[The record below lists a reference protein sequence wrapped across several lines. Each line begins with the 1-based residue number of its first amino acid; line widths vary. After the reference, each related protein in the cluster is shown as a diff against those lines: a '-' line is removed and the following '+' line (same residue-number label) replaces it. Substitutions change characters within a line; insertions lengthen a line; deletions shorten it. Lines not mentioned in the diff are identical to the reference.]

1 MDNTQVYNIVHIVS
15 GIYMTGTIDDLIIKA
30 CVLHIQS
37 QLSNPM
43 FKFGNIN

>member
-1 MDNTQVYNIVHIVS
+1 MDNTHVYNIVHIAS

-37 QLSNPM
+37 QPSNPM